1 MGTVTRGDRV
11 VIESLSLILV
21 AVIVS
26 LMTGKAEQAYWDA
39 RHVMRL
45 MDMHVVLR

>member
-26 LMTGKAEQAYWDA
+26 LRTGKAEQA
-39 RHVMRL
+39 
-45 MDMHVVLR
+45 